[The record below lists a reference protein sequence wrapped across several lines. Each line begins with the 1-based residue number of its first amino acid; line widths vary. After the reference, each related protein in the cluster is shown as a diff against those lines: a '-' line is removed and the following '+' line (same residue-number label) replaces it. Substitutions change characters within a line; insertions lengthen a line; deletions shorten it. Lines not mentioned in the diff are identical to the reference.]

1 MKDLMN
7 YAVAKIR
14 AREALLLDS
23 NGYLRL
29 SQARNANEFVKL
41 LTEYGYGDDMPF
53 DLILSNEL
61 SKTYSFLKE
70 AVKNDDLLF
79 PLLLRYDLFNM
90 GVYMKAELSGNEEKQ
105 GLPFKPCGNYTPE
118 ALISALRDGKAGVMP
133 DELLRLYNE
142 AKEAFLNTGDIST
155 AQIYLD
161 KHGFSYILQGIKK
174 IGSDFSKNYFMTFTD
189 IKNLTFTLRLKR
201 IKSDELIKTVLIC
214 GGYASE
220 EKIIKAFNSS
230 LSDLCEVFKKGLKA
244 ETVDNAF
251 DAFSQDKTFAEINE
265 ILDEN
270 LNSLLDKTRLIPF
283 GCDPVIAYALKKEA
297 EIHKLRKLYYSLLA
311 KKQ

>member
-1 MKDLMN
+1 MEDLMN

-14 AREALLLDS
+14 AREAFLLDS

-29 SQARNANEFVKL
+29 SQARNANEFIKL
-41 LTEYGYGDDMPF
+41 LTEYGYSDDMPF

-61 SKTYSFLKE
+61 SKTYAFLKDT
-70 AVKNDDLLF
+70 VKSDILF
-79 PLLLRYDLFNM
+79 PLLLRYDLFNI
-90 GVYMKAELSGNEEKQ
+90 GVYMKAELSGKGENQ
-105 GLPFKPCGNYTPE
+105 GLPFKPYGNYTPE
-118 ALISALRDGKAGVMP
+118 ALILALRDGKAGVIP

-174 IGSDFSKNYFMTFTD
+174 IGSDFTKNYFMTFTD

-201 IKSDELIKTVLIC
+201 IKSEELIKTVLIC
-214 GGYASE
+214 GGYAQE

-251 DAFSQDKTFAEINE
+251 DAFSQGKTFAEINE